1 MRRNRFFP
9 VGRGTLSPRSLRS
22 QLLSRSLLVLA
33 LLLALIGSVQ
43 YVVVKNFLYR
53 NQAETLMSQIRGIPD
68 FFLFGGELPAWAERI
83 GGVPASP
90 KEGERRPVL
99 FLPDTSLA
107 LISSSSEVISRSD
120 GSGLPAPRLSEAEYA
135 AVRNQPRNL
144 RKDAYKVVRDPN
156 GMEQLVVFRPAD
168 GPQRRGTLIQ
178 MGIATAHLKAIA
190 LRQLTIFMVL
200 SLIALGGG
208 LMLYLSVLR
217 KTLKP
222 LHQMIGTVRE
232 LDAGNLDRRFPASL
246 GQSEIDRLAVSFN
259 GMLERLQTSFATERE
274 AKEQM
279 RRFIAD
285 ASHELRT
292 PLTSIHGFLEVL
304 LRGAADKPEQLNA
317 ALSSMLG
324 EARRMKKLVEDLLT
338 LAKLDRA
345 PVLSRSEI
353 RLDALVAEMEPHLR
367 MLADGRSVVFR
378 LAPEMTVT
386 ADSDKIKQVVLNLF
400 HNAVQHTDPAKG
412 RITVTLSRVTEHEA
426 LLCVQDN
433 GPGIPAEH
441 LPHVFERFYRSD
453 ASRTRKQGG
462 AGLGL
467 AISQAI
473 VAAHGGRIS
482 AHSAPGGGAAFEVRL
497 PAAAADAAAR

>member
-1 MRRNRFFP
+1 MKPGRFLPSF
-9 VGRGTLSPRSLRS
+9 RGALFPRSLRS
-22 QLLSRSLLVLA
+22 QLLSRSLLILA

-53 NQAETLMSQIRGIPD
+53 NQAESLMSQIRAIPD
-68 FFLFGGELPAWAERI
+68 FFLFGSEPPSWLERPVN
-83 GGVPASP
+83 GSASP

-107 LISSSSEVISRSD
+107 LVSSDSEVISRSD
-120 GSGLPAPRLSEAEYA
+120 EAGLPAPRLSEAEYA
-135 AVRNQPRNL
+135 SIRDQPRRL
-144 RKDAYKVVRDPN
+144 LKDAYKVVRDPN
-156 GMEQLVVFRPAD
+156 GTEQLIVFRPAE
-168 GPQRRGTLIQ
+168 GPQGRGSLIQ
-178 MGIATAHLKAIA
+178 MGIATSHLKAIA
-190 LRQLTIFMVL
+190 LRQLIIFMVL

-217 KTLKP
+217 KTLRP
-222 LHQMIGTVRE
+222 LDQMIGTVRE

-304 LRGAADKPEQLNA
+304 LRGGADKPEQLGT

-324 EARRMKKLVEDLLT
+324 EARRMKKLVEDLLM
-338 LAKLDRA
+338 LAKLDRT
-345 PVLSRSEI
+345 PVASRSEF

-367 MLADGRSVVFR
+367 MLADGRSVEFR
-378 LAPEMTVT
+378 LAPDLAAM
-386 ADSDKIKQVVLNLF
+386 ADSDKLKQVVLNLF

-412 RITVTLSRVTEHEA
+412 RITVTLSRVTEQEA
-426 LLCVQDN
+426 LLRVQDN

-453 ASRTRKQGG
+453 AARTRKQGG

-497 PAAAADAAAR
+497 PAIAAR